1 MQLPNR
7 SAQQLSWRAIPQ
19 LPPSHPPASPQPLL
33 RQTPAA
39 PQPSPSR
46 SPASPQALP
55 SRSPG
60 VPSCSPGGPGL
71 LLEGSTEDASPS
83 AC

>member
-7 SAQQLSWRAIPQ
+7 SAQHLSWRAIPQ
-19 LPPSHPPASPQPLL
+19 LSPSRP
-33 RQTPAA
+33 PAA
-39 PQPSPSR
+39 PQPLPR
-46 SPASPQALP
+46 LSPAAPQAD
-55 SRSPG
+55 
-60 VPSCSPGGPGL
+60 PSCSPGGPGL